1 MLHEMWKKL
10 LADIRR
16 DDIDEQRAE
25 KVLRNIT
32 SFQTTEQF
40 IRMFTHIEEVE
51 MYFFVFYFTYIDDFR
66 LPVID

>member
-51 MYFFVFYFTYIDDFR
+51 MYFFCFLFYLY
-66 LPVID
+66 